1 VKGEIVGA
9 DVVALREGEKPL
21 LVIAEL
27 KLGLNFE
34 LVLQAVERMRS
45 ADEVWLAVPA
55 TRKGRDRD
63 RRAHQLCRLLG
74 IGLLAVTLSTGHVTA
89 LVEAG
94 PYAPRRN
101 AVRRRLI
108 LREFNRRQGD
118 PMAGGHARGARMT
131 AYRQQALAL
140 AQQLRAGPRRPRDVK
155 AAVPEAGTML
165 LRNVYGW
172 FERTAKG
179 VYALTPAGHDA
190 LRVWSD
196 HVTGSEA
203 DGISGADG

>member
-1 VKGEIVGA
+1 MGA
-9 DVVALREGEKPL
+9 DVVALREGEPPL

-55 TRKGRDRD
+55 TRRGRDRD
-63 RRAHQLCRLLG
+63 SRAHRLCRLLG
-74 IGLLAVTLSTGHVTA
+74 IGLLAVTLRTGHVEV
-89 LVEAG
+89 LSDPG
-94 PYAPRRN
+94 PYEPRRN
-101 AVRRRLI
+101 APRRRLI
-108 LREFNRRQGD
+108 LREFARRKGD

-131 AYRQQALAL
+131 AYRQQALTL
-140 AQQLRAGPRRPRDVK
+140 ANLMRDAPRRPRDLK
-155 AAVPEAGTML
+155 PMVPEAGTML
-165 LRNVYGW
+165 QRNVYGW

-203 DGISGADG
+203 DGISGADGRVRP

>member
-1 VKGEIVGA
+1 MGA
-9 DVVALREGEKPL
+9 DVVALREGEPPL

-55 TRKGRDRD
+55 TRRGRDRD
-63 RRAHQLCRLLG
+63 SRAHRLCRLLG
-74 IGLLAVTLSTGHVTA
+74 IGLLAVTMRTGHVEV
-89 LVEAG
+89 LSDPG
-94 PYAPRRN
+94 PYEPRRN
-101 AVRRRLI
+101 APRRRLI
-108 LREFNRRQGD
+108 LREFARRKGD

-131 AYRQQALAL
+131 AYRQQALTL
-140 AQQLRAGPRRPRDVK
+140 ANLMRDAPRRPRDLK
-155 AAVPEAGTML
+155 PMVPEAGTML
-165 LRNVYGW
+165 QRNVYGW

-203 DGISGADG
+203 DGISGADGRVRP

>member
-1 VKGEIVGA
+1 MGA
-9 DVVALREGEKPL
+9 DVVALREGELPL

-55 TRKGRDRD
+55 TKRGRDRD
-63 RRAHQLCRLLG
+63 SRAHRLCRLLG
-74 IGLLAVTLSTGHVTA
+74 IGLLAVTLRTGHVEVLA
-89 LVEAG
+89 DPG
-94 PYAPRRN
+94 PYEPRRN
-101 AVRRRLI
+101 APRRRLI
-108 LREFNRRQGD
+108 LREFARRKGD
-118 PMAGGHARGARMT
+118 PMLGGHARGARMT
-131 AYRQQALAL
+131 AYRQQALTL
-140 AQQLRAGPRRPRDVK
+140 ANLMRDAPRRPRDLK
-155 AAVPEAGTML
+155 PTVPEAATML
-165 LRNVYGW
+165 QRNVYGW

-203 DGISGADG
+203 DGISGADGRVRP